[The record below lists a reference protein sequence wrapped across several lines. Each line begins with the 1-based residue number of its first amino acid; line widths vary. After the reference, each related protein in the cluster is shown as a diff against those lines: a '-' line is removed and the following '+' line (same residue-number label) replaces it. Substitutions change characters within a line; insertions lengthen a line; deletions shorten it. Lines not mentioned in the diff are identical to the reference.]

1 MSLTVR
7 LPARQLAAIVLP
19 LALAL
24 SIGCSARTTDP
35 AVERSRARAE
45 RVTIVRDDWG
55 VAHVHGPTDA
65 DAVFGMIYAQAE
77 DDFHRIE
84 RNYLTALGRTAEAD
98 GEAAVWQDLRMR
110 LFIDSTALQVHF
122 AESPP
127 WLQTLMT
134 AWADGLNFYL
144 RMHPEVKPEVLA
156 HFEPWMPLAFSEGSI
171 GGDIERISL
180 DSLQSF
186 YGGTTRAALK
196 VGLASTVRQF
206 DRAGSNGFAIAP
218 ANTVNHRALLLINP
232 HTSFFFRSELQVT
245 SDEGLNVYGA
255 ATWGQF
261 FIYQG
266 FNAHAGWMHT
276 SSGADNQDE
285 YAETVSQRD
294 SGFVY
299 RYGNEQRAVRMSAI
313 TIPFR
318 TAEGMKST
326 TFTTYRTSHG
336 PIVRE
341 SNGKWIAARLMQ
353 DPVKALTQSYSRTKA
368 RGLASFK
375 ETMQLHTNSS
385 NNTIFADDSG
395 HIALFYANFVPK
407 RDPRFDWSKPVD
419 GADTTTEWHGVLGV
433 DESPLIVDP
442 AAGFIQNTNNWPFSA
457 AGANTLR
464 ADRFPRYME
473 SVGENQRGVHA
484 MRVLSA
490 RKDFTLDALRD
501 AAFDSYQPAFAE
513 LVPTLLAAYD
523 ALPSSDARKAKLAE
537 PIGALRGW
545 DLRWSATSVPTTL
558 AVYWGEALWRRV
570 LGASDNEDLASYVA
584 LREKSNASDK
594 LDAFVAATDSLTAA
608 FGQWKTPWGEV
619 NRFQRLTDDIVHRFD
634 DAKPS
639 LAVPFTTGQWG
650 SLASFSAVT
659 YPKTKK
665 RYGVAGNS
673 FVAVV
678 EFGDS
683 VRAKAVTAGGE
694 SGRVGSPHFN
704 DQVTRYAAGSLRDV
718 YFYPNQLV
726 GHTERTYHPGK

>member
-1 MSLTVR
+1 MRLTPR
-7 LPARQLAAIVLP
+7 FPARHLAALTLP
-19 LALAL
+19 LLL
-24 SIGCSARTTDP
+24 SCSARTADP
-35 AVERSRARAE
+35 NVARWQAQAE
-45 RVTIVRDDWG
+45 RVTIVRDEWG

-98 GEAAVWQDLRMR
+98 GEQAVWQDLRMR
-110 LFIDSTALQVHF
+110 LFIDSTDLKRQF
-122 AESPP
+122 IESPP
-127 WLQTLMT
+127 WLHALMT
-134 AWADGLNFYL
+134 AWADGLNYYL
-144 RMHPEVKPEVLA
+144 QTHPDVKPEVLT

-180 DSLQSF
+180 DSLREF
-186 YGGTTRAALK
+186 YGDTTHSAVK
-196 VGLASTVRQF
+196 VGLAPTARRF
-206 DRAGSNGFAIAP
+206 DRAGSNGFAVAP
-218 ANTVNHRALLLINP
+218 ANTTNHHALLLINP

-276 SSGADNQDE
+276 SSSADNQDE
-285 YAETVSQRD
+285 YAETVSKRD
-294 SGFVY
+294 GGYVY
-299 RYGNEQRAVRMSAI
+299 RYGSAQRPVLTSSI
-313 TIPFR
+313 TIPVR
-318 TAEGMKST
+318 TPSGTKSRS
-326 TFTTYRTSHG
+326 FTTYRTAHG

-341 SNGKWIAARLMQ
+341 SSGQWIAARLMQ
-353 DPVKALTQSYSRTKA
+353 DPVNALTQSYSRTKA
-368 RGLASFK
+368 RGFASFK

-407 RDPRFDWSKPVD
+407 RDPRFDWSKPVA
-419 GADTTTEWHGVLGV
+419 GADTATEWHGVLSV
-433 DESPLIVDP
+433 DESPLVVDP
-442 AAGFIQNTNNWPFSA
+442 ASGWIQNTNNWPFSA
-457 AGANTLR
+457 AGVNTLR
-464 ADRFPRYME
+464 ADGFPTYLDVAYE
-473 SVGENQRGVHA
+473 ENQRGVHA

-490 RKDFTLDALRD
+490 RRDFTLETLRD

-523 ALPSSDARKAKLAE
+523 ALPPSDARKAKLAE
-537 PIGALRGW
+537 PIRALRGW
-545 DLRWSATSVPTTL
+545 DYRWSATSVPTTL

-570 LGASDNEDLASYVA
+570 LGASQSEDLAAYAA
-584 LREKSNASDK
+584 LREKSSASDK
-594 LDAFVAATDSLTAA
+594 LDALVAATDSLTVA
-608 FGQWKTPWGEV
+608 FGQWKTPWGDV
-619 NRFQRLTDDIVHRFD
+619 NRFQRLTNDITHRFD
-634 DAKPS
+634 DAQPS

-650 SLASFSAVT
+650 SLASFSAVN

-694 SGRVGSPHFN
+694 SGRVGSTHFS
-704 DQVTRYAAGSLRDV
+704 DQAARYAAGNLRDV

>member
-1 MSLTVR
+1 MPLTPR
-7 LPARQLAAIVLP
+7 FPARRVAT
-19 LALAL
+19 LALL
-24 SIGCSARTTDP
+24 LVMGCSARTEDP
-35 AVERSRARAE
+35 YLARWRAQAE
-45 RVTIVRDDWG
+45 RITIVRDDWG

-84 RNYLTALGRTAEAD
+84 RNYLAALGRTAEAD

-110 LFIDSTALQVHF
+110 LFIDSTDLKRQF
-122 AESPP
+122 TESPP
-127 WLQTLMT
+127 WLQSLMT
-134 AWADGLNFYL
+134 SWADGLNYYL
-144 RMHPEVKPEVLA
+144 QVHPDVKPEVLS
-156 HFEPWMPLAFSEGSI
+156 HFEAWMPLAFSEGSI

-180 DSLQSF
+180 DSLQAF
-186 YGGTTRAALK
+186 YGDTSRSATKVVRAP
-196 VGLASTVRQF
+196 TVRPF
-206 DRAGSNGFAIAP
+206 DRAGSNGFAVAP
-218 ANTVNHRALLLINP
+218 ANTANHHALLLINP

-261 FIYQG
+261 FVYQG

-276 SSGADNQDE
+276 SSSADNQDE
-285 YAETVSQRD
+285 YAETVSKRD
-294 SGFVY
+294 SGYVFQ
-299 RYGNEQRAVRMSAI
+299 YGTEQRPVRTSSI
-313 TIPFR
+313 TIPYR
-318 TAEGMKST
+318 TPTGTTSK
-326 TFTTYRTSHG
+326 TFTTYRTLHG

-341 SNGKWIAARLMQ
+341 SHGKWIAARLMH
-353 DPVKALTQSYSRTKA
+353 DPVKALTQSYTRTKV
-368 RGLASFK
+368 RGFASFK

-407 RDPRFDWSKPVD
+407 RDPRFDWRKPVD
-419 GADTTTEWHGVLGV
+419 GADTATEWHGVLGI
-433 DESPLIVDP
+433 DESPLVVDP
-442 AAGFIQNTNNWPFSA
+442 ASGWIQNTNNWPFSA
-457 AGANTLR
+457 AGVNTLR
-464 ADRFPRYME
+464 ADRFPRYLDVAYE
-473 SVGENQRGVHA
+473 ENQRGLHA

-490 RKDFTLDALRD
+490 RRDFTLETLRD

-523 ALPSSDARKAKLAE
+523 ALPPSDARKTKLAE
-537 PIGALRGW
+537 PIGAMRGW
-545 DLRWSATSVPTTL
+545 DYRWSAGSVPTTL
-558 AVYWGEALWRRV
+558 AIYWGEALWRRV
-570 LGASDNEDLASYVA
+570 LGASDREDLAAFAA
-584 LREKSNASDK
+584 LREQSSASDK
-594 LDAFVAATDSLTAA
+594 LNAFVAATDSLTTA
-608 FGQWKTPWGEV
+608 FGQWKTPWGDV
-619 NRFQRLTDDIVHRFD
+619 NRFQRLSDDITHRFD
-634 DAKPS
+634 DAQPS

-694 SGRVGSPHFN
+694 SGRVGSTHFN
-704 DQVTRYAAGSLRDV
+704 DQASRYAAGNLRDV

-726 GHTERTYHPGK
+726 GHTERVYHPGK